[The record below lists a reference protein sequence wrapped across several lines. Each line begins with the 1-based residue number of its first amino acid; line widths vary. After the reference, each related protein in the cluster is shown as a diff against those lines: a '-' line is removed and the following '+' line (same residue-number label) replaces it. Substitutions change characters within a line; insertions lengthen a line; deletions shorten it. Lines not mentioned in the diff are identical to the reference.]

1 MHCISQKYW
10 PFCSTYTFSMAIY
23 FLKNHQIWQN
33 FAKKSERIATHF
45 LHDATSKKPGFVVP
59 ANCHHI
65 EPLTEKALQH

>member
-1 MHCISQKYW
+1 
-10 PFCSTYTFSMAIY
+10 MAIY

-33 FAKKSERIATHF
+33 FAKKLERIATHF